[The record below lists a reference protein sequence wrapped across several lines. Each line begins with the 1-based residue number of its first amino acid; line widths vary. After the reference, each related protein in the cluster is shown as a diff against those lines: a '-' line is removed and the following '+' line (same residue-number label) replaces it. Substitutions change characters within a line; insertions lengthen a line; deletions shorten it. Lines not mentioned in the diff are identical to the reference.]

1 MWALA
6 SIREKTSYVFEW
18 GLRKTCRPSRAWQR
32 PCVECPSHSHS
43 FCLVTPTSVNCIHVA
58 MWSVSR
64 TFLSCKTETN
74 SYLLNNFSFSLPSRL
89 SHQPSYF
96 LFLWMTALNRSHK
109 ETHTEHFKNTILR
122 VPYNVFST
130 CSPFPNLYNNHLS
143 VFPFFATQLWDFFF
157 PCRVQFVL
165 DSWSWEWGTAI
176 VRDLLIRSGIIK
188 ENWLVVSRNLSNANR
203 DLVFTLPCVLWFS
216 LTGAGIGSA
225 HALTVPGSSHV

>member
-1 MWALA
+1 MREQGNTQYHREYTWALA
-6 SIREKTSYVFEW
+6 SIWEKTSYVFEW
-18 GLRKTCRPSRAWQR
+18 GLRTTCRPSRAWQR
-32 PCVECPSHSHS
+32 PCVERPSHSHS

-96 LFLWMTALNRSHK
+96 LFLWMMALNRSHK
-109 ETHTEHFKNTILR
+109 ETHTQHFKNTVLR
-122 VPYNVFST
+122 VPFNVFST
-130 CSPFPNLYNNHLS
+130 GSPFPNLYNNHLS

-165 DSWSWEWGTAI
+165 YS
-176 VRDLLIRSGIIK
+176 
-188 ENWLVVSRNLSNANR
+188 
-203 DLVFTLPCVLWFS
+203 
-216 LTGAGIGSA
+216 
-225 HALTVPGSSHV
+225 

>member
-32 PCVECPSHSHS
+32 PCVERPSHSHS

-109 ETHTEHFKNTILR
+109 ETHTELFCEFHTMCFQHVLLFQTFTITTSLSSHSLPPS
-122 VPYNVFST
+122 VGISSSPVEFSLCWT
-130 CSPFPNLYNNHLS
+130 AGLGSGGLPEYMIFLSGVASLKKTDSLSPGIYQMPTEIWCSPYPVCYDF
-143 VFPFFATQLWDFFF
+143 LWLE
-157 PCRVQFVL
+157 P
-165 DSWSWEWGTAI
+165 A
-176 VRDLLIRSGIIK
+176 
-188 ENWLVVSRNLSNANR
+188 
-203 DLVFTLPCVLWFS
+203 
-216 LTGAGIGSA
+216 
-225 HALTVPGSSHV
+225 